1 MPGGRHRRFQIM
13 GINHFKY
20 ATRRESD
27 RLAHRLRTQ
36 VVLARRSNTGA
47 ASKRRAKG
55 RCPFEFRELNPGW
68 ARDTIRL
75 AEQRGSKVHSEHS
88 ADAGWRR
95 SGGTPA
101 KPLKI

>member
-47 ASKRRAKG
+47 ASKRKAMG
-55 RCPFEFRELNPGW
+55 RCPSNFVSS
-68 ARDTIRL
+68 IR
-75 AEQRGSKVHSEHS
+75 GG
-88 ADAGWRR
+88 D
-95 SGGTPA
+95 GTPFDW
-101 KPLKI
+101 PNSVDRRCTRNTRRMPDGGDREGRRQSH